1 MKKFVIRNIQV
12 VGMHHYGRRELDR
25 LGSYI
30 VDIEANNSYDPTA
43 VAVYDGQRKVGSRK
57 RDGGKAIHE
66 VITANKS
73 KSKYFL
79 RLIEEPTWPKVLS
92 RRVVPQQTCAIVF
105 KILKTDIEWITQM
118 VNKHSIIYAKVMELP
133 SKRST

>member
-1 MKKFVIRNIQV
+1 MN
-12 VGMHHYGRRELDR
+12 HYGRRELDR

-43 VAVYDGQRKVGSRK
+43 VEVYNGQRKVGNQR
-57 RDGGKAIHE
+57 RDSAKALHE

-79 RLIEEPTWPKVLS
+79 RPIEEPKVLS
-92 RRVVPQQTCAIVF
+92 RRVGP
-105 KILKTDIEWITQM
+105 
-118 VNKHSIIYAKVMELP
+118 
-133 SKRST
+133 